1 MTLDAAYP
9 VALLPVRLE
18 TRFAGSLLQV
28 RIFPDD
34 IWADTHEPELT
45 AQEQADGNAYAA
57 AKASG
62 LAAEQAA
69 WGVLVSRWTA
79 PRAAWIAK
87 AVTGGSPQARADSW
101 TRAAQ
106 AQLPEHWVV
115 RAYQGPYVFTVTSSA
130 VRTPLALTMSPAASA
145 ADRVTISDGLSID
158 AALQWTVDFTAAQSA
173 GMAVTIDLTRPDQPA
188 AAPPSPGAGVD
199 LLLVVGVSESQAPAD
214 GAAQLRALLDAQ
226 HYTRGVS
233 FLKPGT
239 PTSNTP
245 GAPAGFPPPDPGGAA
260 SFAVERGAPLVT
272 PASPPGAYGA
282 AFTHAFGL
290 PPAADEQVAAV
301 EHVDGAGTDGDTPAA
316 AMNDAL
322 WPATLGYLMEQLM
335 APAFDDITISR
346 ARQFWVDRVRPGGPL
361 PAFRVG
367 RVPYGVLPAVS
378 VTRLAADARFTPA
391 LRALR
396 DQYFVPASGSV
407 TRIAPGSADPDGDL
421 LRVLALD
428 ASSHQLRTRV
438 ALGLGFTTNAAGLL
452 GAAAVQEQQA
462 RLATRTAAAATLL
475 TAVALGGQTR
485 LGGLDGAPVY
495 ELIGSPFVTA
505 APLSEEFGL
514 DGADGTGLNYIRWLH
529 DNATAN
535 RTAITTD
542 ALPGTSRPLLY
553 RLLRHA
559 LLTEMDR
566 LAFAQLLAAGTVTL
580 QDQPERELVG
590 LIATGAP
597 LTAYERIERAAAQ
610 PAFAS
615 SLAPYLARLAT
626 LAPLATAELE
636 RRFGETLDACSHR
649 LDAWITAAATDRLTS
664 LRATASAGCHLGGFG
679 FVEDI
684 RPAGPGAPPG
694 GYVHAPSAAQASAAA
709 VLRNG
714 FLTRGGSGS
723 AYDIDLSS
731 ARVRGA
737 LTLLDGTRQGEP
749 LAALLGQRLERDL
762 HNRQL
767 DFLIAPLR
775 ADFPLVAGKTTAGAG
790 PAALV
795 AAGNVVD
802 GLALRKAW
810 NQQASPFSG
819 ASNLPALTAAQ
830 LTGFHA
836 ALDALNDAVDALADV
851 LTAESVFQ
859 AVRGNPVASAA
870 SLDAMAAGVLPPVPE
885 VTLSPLGGTSF
896 TQRLAIALA
905 PGPPPADSWGPLTPR
920 AAAEPVL
927 DHWIGTLLGP
937 PAGIGCRAQFPDGST
952 HDVRLDALGLR
963 PVDLV
968 ALARTQPT
976 GRGDG
981 ELDRRVL
988 DAAGAPAGAQVSYG
1002 ATTLAW
1008 TLADAVEL
1016 ARTIGEL
1023 LPVARPMAPS
1033 DLVMAA
1039 DASTAAF
1046 TADAAAEAAA
1056 RAQAALGQLTSAAAA
1071 LGRAV
1076 AAVTGAAPGA
1086 ATTTQLA
1093 ALRAA
1098 LQGAAAFG
1106 VAGAYPAADADAAAL
1121 VALAAGVQRELSAR
1135 QAAAA
1140 PAGQAD
1146 PGAQAAAAAQTA
1158 QAVFGRDFLLLPRLD
1173 ASGLTAALAA
1183 SPALVGDP
1191 NAPRK
1196 ALQQLAR
1203 VRENLARWRSLWL
1216 YGQAFGAPAPA
1227 LDVAQLPPATVWA
1240 GRPGADVAS
1249 GTLSLIV
1256 HRPTS
1261 AAAGGGW
1268 VGLVVDEWTETIPS
1282 AVADTALSFRYPSPV
1297 AEPPQ
1302 AVLLAVP
1309 PSAPTATAT
1318 ATWDTD
1324 TLLDTVRE
1332 TLTLAKIRAVDSS
1345 LLGGLRPFLPAIY
1358 LSSNTANDTVSTSF
1372 LGSVIAET
1380 RLRTS

>member
-34 IWADTHEPELT
+34 MWADTHEPELT

-87 AVTGGSPQARADSW
+87 AVTGGSPQARAESW

-106 AQLPEHWVV
+106 AQLPGHWVV

-130 VRTPLALTMSPAASA
+130 VRTPLALTLSPASTP
-145 ADRVTISDGLSID
+145 ADRVPVSEGLSID
-158 AALQWTVDFTAAQSA
+158 AALQWTVDFSAAQSA

-188 AAPPSPGAGVD
+188 AAPPSPAAGVD
-199 LLLVVGVSESQAPAD
+199 LLVVVGVSDSQAPAD

-245 GAPAGFPPPDPGGAA
+245 AAPAAFPPPDPGGAA

-272 PASPPGAYGA
+272 PASPPGADGVA
-282 AFTHAFGL
+282 VARAFGL
-290 PPAADEQVAAV
+290 PLAAGEQVAAV

-335 APAFDDITISR
+335 TPEFDAATISA

-367 RVPYGVLPAVS
+367 QVPYGLLPAVS
-378 VTRLAADARFTPA
+378 VTRLAADARFMPA

-396 DQYFVPASGSV
+396 DQYFVPAAGSAP
-407 TRIAPGSADPDGDL
+407 RIAPGSADPDGDL
-421 LRVLALD
+421 LKVLALD
-428 ASSHQLRTRV
+428 ASSHQLRTRFV
-438 ALGLGFTTNAAGLL
+438 LGLEFTTNAAGLL
-452 GAAAVQEQQA
+452 GPAAAQEQQA
-462 RLATRTAAAATLL
+462 RLATRTAAATTLL

-485 LGGLDGAPVY
+485 LGGLDGARVF
-495 ELIGSPFVTA
+495 ELVGLPFVTT
-505 APLSEEFGL
+505 APLSEDFGL
-514 DGADGTGLNYIRWLH
+514 DGADGAGLNYIRWLH

-535 RTAITTD
+535 RAAITTD

-553 RLLRHA
+553 RLLRHS

-566 LAFAQLLAAGTVTL
+566 LAFAQLLTAGTVSP

-590 LIATGAP
+590 LVPASAP
-597 LTAYERIERAAAQ
+597 LTAYERIERAAAE

-615 SLAPYLARLAT
+615 SLAPYLGRLAA
-626 LAPLATAELE
+626 LAALPTAELE

-664 LRATASAGCHLGGFG
+664 LRAAAPAGCHLGGFG

-684 RPAGPGAPPG
+684 RPAGPVTPPG

-709 VLRNG
+709 VLRSG

-731 ARVRGA
+731 ARVRDA
-737 LTLLDGTRQGEP
+737 LTLLDGTCQGEP
-749 LAALLGQRLERDL
+749 LAALLGQRFERDL
-762 HNRQL
+762 HGRQL
-767 DFLIAPLR
+767 GLDVLIAPLR
-775 ADFPLVAGKTTAGAG
+775 ADFPLVAGKTAAGAG
-790 PAALV
+790 PAELV

-802 GLALRKAW
+802 GLALRQAW
-810 NQQASPFSG
+810 NQTAPPFSG
-819 ASNLPALTAAQ
+819 SSNLPALTAAQ

-836 ALDALNDAVDALADV
+836 ALGALNDAVDALADV

-859 AVRGNPVASAA
+859 AVRGNPAASAA
-870 SLDAMAAGVLPPVPE
+870 SLDAMAAGVLPPAPE
-885 VTLSPLGGTSF
+885 VTRSPFGGTSF

-937 PAGIGCRAQFPDGST
+937 PTGIGCRVLFPDRST

-963 PVDLV
+963 PVDVV
-968 ALARTQPT
+968 ALARIQPT

-988 DAAGAPAGAQVSYG
+988 AAAGAPAGAHVSYG
-1002 ATTLAW
+1002 ATALAW
-1008 TLADAVEL
+1008 SLADAVEL

-1023 LPVARPMAPS
+1023 LAVARPMAPS
-1033 DLVMAA
+1033 DLVSGRRRQHRGVRAGRSGRGGRPRPSGA
-1039 DASTAAF
+1039 RPAVQRRHRTQPGRRRRDRGRTRRGDPRPARRASRRSPGRGRLRCRRRLPGGRRGRRR
-1046 TADAAAEAAA
+1046 A
-1056 RAQAALGQLTSAAAA
+1056 RRAR
-1071 LGRAV
+1071 GRD
-1076 AAVTGAAPGA
+1076 P
-1086 ATTTQLA
+1086 
-1093 ALRAA
+1093 
-1098 LQGAAAFG
+1098 
-1106 VAGAYPAADADAAAL
+1106 AGA
-1121 VALAAGVQRELSAR
+1121 VG
-1135 QAAAA
+1135 
-1140 PAGQAD
+1140 PAGR
-1146 PGAQAAAAAQTA
+1146 G
-1158 QAVFGRDFLLLPRLD
+1158 
-1173 ASGLTAALAA
+1173 
-1183 SPALVGDP
+1183 
-1191 NAPRK
+1191 
-1196 ALQQLAR
+1196 
-1203 VRENLARWRSLWL
+1203 
-1216 YGQAFGAPAPA
+1216 
-1227 LDVAQLPPATVWA
+1227 A
-1240 GRPGADVAS
+1240 GRPG
-1249 GTLSLIV
+1249 
-1256 HRPTS
+1256 RPRC
-1261 AAAGGGW
+1261 AGGRGHA
-1268 VGLVVDEWTETIPS
+1268 DS
-1282 AVADTALSFRYPSPV
+1282 A
-1297 AEPPQ
+1297 
-1302 AVLLAVP
+1302 
-1309 PSAPTATAT
+1309 
-1318 ATWDTD
+1318 
-1324 TLLDTVRE
+1324 
-1332 TLTLAKIRAVDSS
+1332 
-1345 LLGGLRPFLPAIY
+1345 GGLRP
-1358 LSSNTANDTVSTSF
+1358 
-1372 LGSVIAET
+1372 
-1380 RLRTS
+1380 